1 MERLPLVTND
11 ASEQARRRLELGD
24 IFRAYGAAFLRA
36 RGAALSIDQQR
47 ALRELA
53 VCRTAT
59 LGGHRRECRECG
71 HLLYQYN
78 SCRNRNCVTCGW
90 GKRLLWREHRMA
102 EMLDVEYFHV
112 VLTLPDELAQL
123 ARYNQTVMRD
133 ILCRAAAHAIL
144 SIGREWKHLRAQMG
158 LILVP
163 HGWGQLMNDHL
174 HAHILAPGGG
184 ISLDGTRWVSLPRG
198 FFLPRAWM
206 RQRFRDTFLEMLK
219 KAYWRGRLVF
229 RGEMAAIQM
238 PEAFEMW
245 LDALARREWITHAA
259 STEAY
264 RGHAGREQ
272 AVKYLA
278 HYASGVAMSN
288 KRIQSIDGG
297 QVTFTYKDYRR
308 QEDPG
313 RPAPIRTMTLPA
325 FEFIERFLSHV
336 PENGSRRFRYY
347 GFLAPGVR
355 REKLAL
361 IRRMIGQA
369 EPEAAGGDEHD
380 DQAPEDDRADPLERD
395 RCPACGQAAMATVYS
410 RSKPRVS
417 EIMATPWS
425 DLFQLRMTQWDEF

>member
-11 ASEQARRRLELGD
+11 ASQQAARQPELGD
-24 IFRAYGAAFLRA
+24 VFRAYGAGFLRA
-36 RGAALSIDQQR
+36 RRAALSIDQQR

-59 LGGHRRECRECG
+59 LGGHRRECG

-90 GKRLLWREHRMA
+90 GKRLRWREHRMA
-102 EMLDVEYFHV
+102 EMLEVEYFHV
-112 VLTLPDELAQL
+112 VLTLPDALAQL

-144 SIGREWKHLRAQMG
+144 SIGREWKHLCAQMG
-158 LILVP
+158 LIIVP
-163 HGWGQLMNDHL
+163 HGWGQLMNQHL

-184 ISLDGTRWVSLPRG
+184 ISIDGERWVPLPRG
-198 FFLPRAWM
+198 FFLPRTWL
-206 RQRFRDTFLEMLK
+206 RQRFRDTYLAMLK
-219 KAYWRGRLVF
+219 KAYWQGRLVF
-229 RGEMAAIQM
+229 RGPLAAIQM
-238 PEAFEMW
+238 PDAFERW

-259 STEAY
+259 STDAY
-264 RGHAGREQ
+264 RGPAGREQ
-272 AVKYLA
+272 TVKYLA

-288 KRIQSIDGG
+288 KRIQSIDDG

-313 RPAPIRTMTLPA
+313 TPAPIRLMTLPA

-336 PENGSRRFRYY
+336 PKNGSRRFRYY

-369 EPEAAGGDEHD
+369 EPEAAGDRKE
-380 DQAPEDDRADPLERD
+380 APEEETDPLEAN
-395 RCPACGQAAMATVYS
+395 RCPACGEAAMVTVWS
-410 RSKPRVS
+410 RPKPRVS
-417 EIMATPWS
+417 EIMATAWG
-425 DLFQLRMTQWDEF
+425 DLFQIRLTEWDEF